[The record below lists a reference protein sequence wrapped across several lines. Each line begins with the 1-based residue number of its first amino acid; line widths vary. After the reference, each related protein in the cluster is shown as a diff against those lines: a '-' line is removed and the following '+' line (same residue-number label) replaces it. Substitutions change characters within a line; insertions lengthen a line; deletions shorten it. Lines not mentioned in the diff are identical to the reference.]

1 MIQCMIDEIALGD
14 CNTSENMVM
23 LGFWLQPFVCTHHH
37 FSPMLTL
44 KHHLGCYHLTFS
56 SFLAI
61 SKNGLADCISKWVR
75 KKLVVSGNFHNV
87 FLEQNQATRCCPLSF
102 RFFARSWWV
111 EFLFWK
117 RNRTWDYVTLEK
129 NIYIYIN
136 IDTQLLKSFSSSL
149 KTLETYNALLF
160 NSWIVRHA
168 DSTSIFTAALEDSKQ
183 LNTNTSMNH
192 ASTARGLGPKLMEF
206 PSLPPKQLVTW
217 RFIPL

>member
-14 CNTSENMVM
+14 CNTSEHMVM

-61 SKNGLADCISKWVR
+61 SKNGLADCISKWIR
-75 KKLVVSGNFHNV
+75 KNLWYPGISTMFFSSKTRPPGVAPSPSDSLLGPGGWNF
-87 FLEQNQATRCCPLSF
+87 FS
-102 RFFARSWWV
+102 
-111 EFLFWK
+111 
-117 RNRTWDYVTLEK
+117 EK
-129 NIYIYIN
+129 EIALGTMSHLKKKYIYIN

-192 ASTARGLGPKLMEF
+192 ASTARGLGPKLMES

>member
-1 MIQCMIDEIALGD
+1 MYA
-14 CNTSENMVM
+14 
-23 LGFWLQPFVCTHHH
+23 
-37 FSPMLTL
+37 
-44 KHHLGCYHLTFS
+44 S
-56 SFLAI
+56 SFFSNVDFKTSFRVLSSDI
-61 SKNGLADCISKWVR
+61 FVIPCDFQEWFGGLYFQVNK

-129 NIYIYIN
+129 KNIYIN

-192 ASTARGLGPKLMEF
+192 ASTARGLGPKLMES